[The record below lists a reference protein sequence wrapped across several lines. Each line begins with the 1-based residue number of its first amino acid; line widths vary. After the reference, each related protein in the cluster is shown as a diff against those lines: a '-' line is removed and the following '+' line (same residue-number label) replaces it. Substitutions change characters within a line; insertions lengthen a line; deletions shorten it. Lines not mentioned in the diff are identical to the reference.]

1 MNSVFASL
9 MLSAVLGAAPADG
22 MWKSDYAQALEAART
37 SKKPLLVV
45 LHKPNEPKQAI
56 QQVGFSDDS
65 EQAAL
70 LKNYELCSIDVST
83 ADGQAVAKAFGAKSY
98 PYTVITNKT
107 AKKVIFRKAGAF
119 SDGQWTTTLVDYRK
133 GVAPVTYVAPPA
145 GNCPNC
151 R

>member
-9 MLSAVLGAAPADG
+9 MLSAVLGAPADG
-22 MWKSDYAQALEAART
+22 MWKNDYAQALEAARA
-37 SKKPLLVV
+37 SQKPLLVV
-45 LHKPNEPKQAI
+45 LHKPDEPKQAI

-70 LKNYELCSIDVST
+70 LKNYELCQIDVST